1 MMESLTFKL
10 AAWGT
15 SDSEEESEDD
25 SYCSEELDEL
35 ESDSCFLDSDSDSD
49 DELLTTSI

>member
-10 AAWGT
+10 AAGAT
-15 SDSEEESEDD
+15 SDSEEDSDDD

-35 ESDSCFLDSDSDSD
+35 ESDSYFLDSDSDSD
-49 DELLTTSI
+49 DELLATSI